1 MFKGIITHL
10 VLVQALAVG
19 SGVAAEAAE
28 VWMSFQGN

>member
-1 MFKGIITHL
+1 MIHMFKGIITHL

-28 VWMSFQGN
+28 V